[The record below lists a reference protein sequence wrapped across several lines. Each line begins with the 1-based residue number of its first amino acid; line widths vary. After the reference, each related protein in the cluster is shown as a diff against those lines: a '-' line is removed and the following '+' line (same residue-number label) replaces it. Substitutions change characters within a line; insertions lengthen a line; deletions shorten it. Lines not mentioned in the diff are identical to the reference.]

1 MASSSSSWFA
11 DSSCVSAYGQHDASA
26 FRRNHLHLHMQ
37 SHVALRV
44 ANTLSPAIM
53 ASDPL
58 AYQYPYSQAAQLD
71 PRITIPRPPIDP
83 GLAPIIDSVLLPE
96 ELDVSFLRSLD
107 VGGSPEPILSAN
119 PHLTH
124 AHHVVPSSS
133 GHAIALS
140 IFAPKTSANALPTL
154 YYIHGGGMISGD
166 RFSAVAQLVDLVQD
180 IPCIIASV
188 EYRLAPETPAPG
200 GAEDCYEGL
209 VWLSTNATSLGIDPA
224 GIVVC
229 GSSGGAP
236 LAAAA
241 CLMARDSQVLTVP
254 IKAQMLLSPM
264 LDDRCNSVSDDQ
276 FEYGV
281 PWNGVTNRAAWN
293 HALAGQRGTDAV
305 TMYQS
310 PSRATDLSNLPQAY
324 IDAAECEVFRDPAV
338 MYAMNL
344 WRCGSS
350 CELHV
355 WPGGTHLF
363 DAIEN
368 PQVPVVGAAI
378 AAKRAWL
385 KRMLVPLK
393 AED

>member
-1 MASSSSSWFA
+1 
-11 DSSCVSAYGQHDASA
+11 
-26 FRRNHLHLHMQ
+26 MQ
-37 SHVALRV
+37 GHAALRL
-44 ANTLSPAIM
+44 AIALSPPAM
-53 ASDPL
+53 APDSTP
-58 AYQYPYSQAAQLD
+58 YPYPYSQATQLD
-71 PRITIPRPPIDP
+71 PRIAVPRPSIDP
-83 GLAPIIDSVLLPE
+83 GLAPLIDSVPLPE
-96 ELDVSFLRSLD
+96 ELDVSFLRSFD
-107 VGGSPEPILSAN
+107 VGGSLEPILTAN

-124 AHHVVPSSS
+124 TEHAVPGSC
-133 GHAIALS
+133 GHNIVLS
-140 IFAPKTSANALPTL
+140 IFAPKASANALPVL

-166 RFSAVAQLVDLVQD
+166 RFSAVAQLVDLVQE

-209 VWLSTNATSLGIDPA
+209 LWLSTNVARLGIDPT
-224 GIVVC
+224 GFVVC

-236 LAAAA
+236 LAAAT
-241 CLMARDSQVLTVP
+241 CLMARDKKAPTVP

-264 LDDRCNSVSDDQ
+264 LDDRCDSVSDRQ

-281 PWNGVTNRAAWN
+281 PWNGATNRAAWN
-293 HALAGQRGTDAV
+293 HALAGQRDTDTV
-305 TMYQS
+305 TAYQA

-338 MYAMNL
+338 MYAMNI

-363 DAIEN
+363 DAVEN
-368 PQVPVVGAAI
+368 PKVPVVGAAI

-385 KRMLVPLK
+385 RRVMLPLR
-393 AED
+393 ADESTA

>member
-1 MASSSSSWFA
+1 
-11 DSSCVSAYGQHDASA
+11 
-26 FRRNHLHLHMQ
+26 
-37 SHVALRV
+37 
-44 ANTLSPAIM
+44 M
-53 ASDPL
+53 ASDSPTYL
-58 AYQYPYSQAAQLD
+58 YPYSLAALLD
-71 PRITIPRPPIDP
+71 TRITTPRPPIDP

-96 ELDVSFLRSLD
+96 ELDVSFLRSLE
-107 VGGSPEPILSAN
+107 VGGNFEPILNAN
-119 PHLTH
+119 PHITH
-124 AHHVVPSSS
+124 THYGVPSSD
-133 GHAIALS
+133 GRTIDLS
-140 IFAPKTSANALPTL
+140 MFSPKASPNALPVL

-166 RFSAVAQLVDLVQD
+166 RFSGVAQLVDLVRD
-180 IPCIIASV
+180 IPCIIASI

-209 VWLSTNATSLGIDPA
+209 VWLSANATSLGIDTA
-224 GIVVC
+224 GIIVC

-241 CLMARDSQVLTVP
+241 CLMARDRNVPTVR

-264 LDDRCNSVSDDQ
+264 LDDRCDSTSDQQ

-281 PWNGVTNRAAWN
+281 PWNGATNRAAWN
-293 HALAGQRGTDAV
+293 HALAGQRGTDTV
-305 TMYQS
+305 TMYQA
-310 PSRATDLSNLPQAY
+310 PSRATDLTNLPQAY

-338 MYAMNL
+338 MYAMNM

-363 DAIEN
+363 DAVEN

-378 AAKRAWL
+378 AAKRVWL
-385 KRMLVPLK
+385 RRIMMPGK
-393 AED
+393 ADGSKA